1 MTITDTMC
9 LYFIAALRAHCH
21 WAHSQQ
27 QQQQQQQRPSQSPC
41 ASGQQQQAGSDDT
54 TNEAARLLNR
64 LASRG
69 ALLRH
74 GPTAAQQSSPTDL
87 SATPCIFGTAAPV
100 PALHGSALNA
110 DDTVDGHDGQVR
122 SSVLILQQ
130 LLTHG
135 GQFKVRSCAASVLV
149 VDSGCKC
156 LRSSMR
162 KCRASVALL
171 IHQRYTQQ
179 HATEQCI

>member
-69 ALLRH
+69 ASLRH
-74 GPTAAQQSSPTDL
+74 GPTAAQQSPPAGM
-87 SATPCIFGTAAPV
+87 SARPSIFGTAAPV
-100 PALHGSALNA
+100 PALHGSALSA
-110 DDTVDGHDGQVR
+110 DDTAGGLDGR
-122 SSVLILQQ
+122 
-130 LLTHG
+130 
-135 GQFKVRSCAASVLV
+135 
-149 VDSGCKC
+149 
-156 LRSSMR
+156 
-162 KCRASVALL
+162 
-171 IHQRYTQQ
+171 
-179 HATEQCI
+179 